1 MTLTPER
8 FCVAVIMQRTPLANR
23 WISERWEP
31 VAVEPSCVQQRI
43 VTPMRYDDIAQWRFD
58 GFMIDLHRT
67 EAEGYHLNLV
77 APDPAVFVMWRMLEP
92 EALVPDGPLAA
103 PFLVTVSY
111 NQAARMM
118 DGGEQ
123 VDRVPMPAD
132 IRAWLEPFTQTHY
145 KPEPRRKIRRRDP
158 LATEDNGNVPQSE
171 KLR

>member
-1 MTLTPER
+1 
-8 FCVAVIMQRTPLANR
+8 
-23 WISERWEP
+23 
-31 VAVEPSCVQQRI
+31 
-43 VTPMRYDDIAQWRFD
+43 
-58 GFMIDLHRT
+58 
-67 EAEGYHLNLV
+67 
-77 APDPAVFVMWRMLEP
+77 MWRMLEP

-123 VDRVPMPAD
+123 VDRVAMPAN
-132 IRAWLEPFTQTHY
+132 IRAWLEPFAQTHY

-158 LATEDNGNVPQSE
+158 LATEDGGNAPQSE